1 MIPLLQ
7 IVVSNII
14 VVATL
19 IAVLAQQVGRSNHRE
34 PKQDTAAS
42 LRFNIFPWRYPV
54 RG

>member
-14 VVATL
+14 VATL

-42 LRFNIFPWRYPV
+42 LRFDIFPWRYPV